1 MQAEVSIT
9 DKLLFVLYCEVIFL
23 TVMSSF
29 NILMH
34 NVCVWLRDATIRI
47 VKTAQAQSLQ
57 RL

>member
-9 DKLLFVLYCEVIFL
+9 DKLFFVLYCEVIFL
-23 TVMSSF
+23 TVMSSC

-34 NVCVWLRDATIRI
+34 NVCVRFRDATIRI